1 MAVGATSP
9 RTGHAQV
16 RVAVGLLIVLV
27 LAAGWLLRG
36 VLINADGVDVPP
48 AHQMPAVPTGATVG
62 PVEKRCGSGGCYL
75 EQRVEPPDGTSVTV
89 LADQMQV
96 TEQRCSRLDL
106 LAWRSTCTGSHP
118 VDDHLLVYLLYESP
132 LAF

>member
-1 MAVGATSP
+1 M
-9 RTGHAQV
+9 
-16 RVAVGLLIVLV
+16 
-27 LAAGWLLRG
+27 
-36 VLINADGVDVPP
+36 
-48 AHQMPAVPTGATVG
+48 
-62 PVEKRCGSGGCYL
+62 
-75 EQRVEPPDGTSVTV
+75 TV